1 MLFTFLQSDLRKK
14 MDYETHMD
22 LKKSVLKFVDKDD
35 CRKMLSGVNCLNI
48 VAEYSNKK
56 FSNVFDADIAKIFRT
71 EYRSGEPSLRFLEKP
86 THSFYWVH
94 TFPEFSPLI
103 EDFNDMLGRI
113 VAIGITG
120 NWNFFAPFS
129 KKPGDDIG
137 PQVLTMDHL
146 TVGFI
151 ACFCPLGVA
160 ILTFIM
166 EIIVHKLSVS
176 ANSII
181 LWYTKA
187 FYSTLHLQ
195 SKNLLKKPKFETKPE
210 LNTLTR
216 CKTEA
221 SLIELNESNVMNLE
235 ITSIL
240 ESISTDSSQNDE
252 SSDASSIVSSDETSE
267 IAILFV
273 GIEKSLETEELED
286 NFMEPTVEVPNQDA
300 SDFRKD
306 VSRSNSSVFGDR
318 IFLE

>member
-1 MLFTFLQSDLRKK
+1 M
-14 MDYETHMD
+14 
-22 LKKSVLKFVDKDD
+22 
-35 CRKMLSGVNCLNI
+35 
-48 VAEYSNKK
+48 
-56 FSNVFDADIAKIFRT
+56 
-71 EYRSGEPSLRFLEKP
+71 
-86 THSFYWVH
+86 
-94 TFPEFSPLI
+94 
-103 EDFNDMLGRI
+103 
-113 VAIGITG
+113 
-120 NWNFFAPFS
+120 
-129 KKPGDDIG
+129 
-137 PQVLTMDHL
+137 
-146 TVGFI
+146 
-151 ACFCPLGVA
+151 
-160 ILTFIM
+160 
-166 EIIVHKLSVS
+166 
-176 ANSII
+176 
-181 LWYTKA
+181 
-187 FYSTLHLQ
+187 Q
-195 SKNLLKKPKFETKPE
+195 SKNLLKKPKLETKPE

-240 ESISTDSSQNDE
+240 ESISTDSSQNDG